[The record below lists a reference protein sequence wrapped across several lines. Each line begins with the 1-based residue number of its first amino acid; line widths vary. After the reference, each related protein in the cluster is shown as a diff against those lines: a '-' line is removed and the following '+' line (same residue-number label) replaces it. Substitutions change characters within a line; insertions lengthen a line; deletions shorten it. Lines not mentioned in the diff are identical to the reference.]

1 MRETTMSEASKD
13 LVRRLDHVII
23 RVHDPYYEKL
33 HTIFS
38 ETFDLPESWPVNEQP
53 GFRSGGVFAGN
64 VDLEILHV
72 GAAGLPADTGGT
84 EAHLYGTVFEAAGS
98 FDDLDKDLETLAE
111 RGIPYIPSPYVGGQ
125 GDKAE
130 TWWMNIFLGDL
141 LGSTAWMKVFFT
153 YKRVLSDSLWLQLAS
168 RGTGSGAAG
177 AKFLFDKVYPYGTVF
192 LVKYN
197 PVWRDIDAEREGR
210 MQALQSKEGGG
221 LGLVGVQSVELGLE
235 DFDKQYGSWARLL
248 AGHPQVGEATW
259 QVGDGPLIRAVPD
272 SESRVRSMV
281 WEVRSL
287 ERAEAFLRGQGMM
300 GEAGH
305 GTIQVEPTSLFGLDI
320 QLVAA

>member
-1 MRETTMSEASKD
+1 MSRE

-23 RVHDPYYEKL
+23 RVHDPYYRKL
-33 HTIFS
+33 HDIFS
-38 ETFDLPESWPVNEQP
+38 EAFDLPESWPVNEQP
-53 GFRSGGVFAGN
+53 GFRSGGIFAGN
-64 VDLEILHV
+64 VDFEILHV
-72 GAAGLPADTGGT
+72 GEAGLPSDSGGT
-84 EAHLYGTVFEAAGS
+84 EAHLYGTVFEAAGD
-98 FDDLDKDLETLAE
+98 FDDLDKDLATLAE
-111 RGIPYIPSPYVGGQ
+111 RGIPYVPSPYVRRQ
-125 GDKAE
+125 GDRAE
-130 TWWMNIFLGDL
+130 TWWMNVFLGDL
-141 LGSTAWMKVFFT
+141 LGSTPWMKVFFT

-168 RGTGSGAAG
+168 KGTGSSPAG
-177 AKFLFDKVYPYGTVF
+177 AKFLFDKVYPEGTVF

-197 PVWRDIDAEREGR
+197 PVWRDIDAERKSR
-210 MQALQSKEGGG
+210 MEALQSREGGS

-235 DFDKQYGSWARLL
+235 DFDRQLRSWTKLL
-248 AGHPQVGEATW
+248 AGHPQVGEAAW

-300 GEAGH
+300 GEADH
-305 GTIQVEPTSLFGLDI
+305 DHIQVEPTLLFGLDI

>member
-1 MRETTMSEASKD
+1 MNVSETNRE

-33 HTIFS
+33 HTLLS
-38 ETFDLPESWPVNEQP
+38 KTFELPESWPVNEQP

-72 GAAGLPADTGGT
+72 GEAGLPADFGGT
-84 EAHLYGTVFEAAGS
+84 EAKLYGTVFEAAGR
-98 FDDLDKDLETLAE
+98 FDDLEKDFATLAD
-111 RGIPYIPSPYVGGQ
+111 RGIPYIPSPYIGGH

-130 TWWMNIFLGDL
+130 TWWMNVFLGDL

-168 RGTGSGAAG
+168 KGTGNNPTG
-177 AKFLFDKVYPYGTVF
+177 AKFLFDKVYPNGTVF

-197 PVWRDIDAEREGR
+197 PVWRDIDSERKAR
-210 MQALQSKEGGG
+210 SKALQSKKGGG

-235 DFDKQYGSWARLL
+235 DFDRQRRSWTELL
-248 AGHPQVGEATW
+248 AGHSQVGEATW

-281 WEVRSL
+281 WQVRSL
-287 ERAEAFLRGQGMM
+287 EQAEGFLRAQGMM
-300 GEAGH
+300 GEARNGR
-305 GTIQVEPTSLFGLDI
+305 IQVEPTLLFGLDI

>member
-1 MRETTMSEASKD
+1 MSETSRE

-23 RVHDPYYEKL
+23 RVHDPYYRKL
-33 HTIFS
+33 HTIFN
-38 ETFDLPESWPVNEQP
+38 ETFDLPQSWPVNEQP
-53 GFRSGGVFAGN
+53 GFRSGGIFAGN

-72 GAAGLPADTGGT
+72 GDAGPPADSGGT
-84 EAHLYGTVFEAAGS
+84 EANLYGAVFEAAGP
-98 FDDLDKDLETLAE
+98 FDDLDKDLTTLAE

-153 YKRVLSDSLWLQLAS
+153 YKRVLSDSLWLQLAAK
-168 RGTGSGAAG
+168 GTGNNPAG
-177 AKFLFDKVYPYGTVF
+177 AKFLFDKVYPHGTVF

-197 PVWRDIDAEREGR
+197 PVWRDIDAERKARTES
-210 MQALQSKEGGG
+210 LQSREGGS
-221 LGLVGVQSVELGLE
+221 LGLVGVRSVELGLE
-235 DFDKQYGSWARLL
+235 DFDRQRRSWNKLL
-248 AGHPQVGEATW
+248 DRHPQVGEATW
-259 QVGDGPLIRAVPD
+259 QVGDGPRIHAVPD

-287 ERAEAFLRGQGMM
+287 ERAEAFLREQGMM
-300 GEAGH
+300 GEAGQDS
-305 GTIQVEPTSLFGLDI
+305 IQIEPTSLFGLDI